1 MPHLRR
7 GPDRHNDAVKLLCP
21 SEIQKRADGA
31 LIAAFLVRSAG
42 YVVADRAFPVLSLS
56 VETIEE
62 VFSRHVVAMKA
73 EQIGIREREIRSG
86 YSGFVFLTG
95 IAR

>member
-1 MPHLRR
+1 MTTASSKLR
-7 GPDRHNDAVKLLCP
+7 L
-21 SEIQKRADGA
+21 KRS
-31 LIAAFLVRSAG
+31 RR
-42 YVVADRAFPVLSLS
+42 RAPP
-56 VETIEE
+56 
-62 VFSRHVVAMKA
+62 A